1 MHYDRCVMN
10 DYVSRSDL
18 TPVDRTVARAPSAI
32 QAAQSATVGQPSQ
45 APVQQPAK
53 PASQASAVVDD
64 DLASVAEYAEVHA
77 RIADILADLQS
88 TGGNVADAADAIQG
102 MIPRPMVLVPLP
114 PASKEAVEHA
124 AVLARRIVE
133 RASYS
138 HAAQAHVSRGTV
150 EQLTSNGN

>member
-1 MHYDRCVMN
+1 MN

-18 TPVDRTVARAPSAI
+18 TPVDRAGVRASSPVQAVQPVAASRSA
-32 QAAQSATVGQPSQ
+32 Q
-45 APVQQPAK
+45 APVRDTVQPD
-53 PASQASAVVDD
+53 PSTNTVIVDD

-77 RIADILADLQS
+77 RIADILAGLQS
-88 TGGNVADAADAIQG
+88 SASTVNDAAGAIQQ

-124 AVLARRIVE
+124 AVLAKRIVE

-138 HAAQAHVSRGTV
+138 HNAQANVARGTV
-150 EQLTSNGN
+150 DQVTAIG